1 MNDSRRNLASCG
13 IQTAALAF
21 GGLDAPLGAKT
32 EEWNGSSW
40 SNSNDLN
47 NSLYSNMGSG
57 TQTAALNSGGYNT
70 STSALSS
77 ATEEYNG
84 TSWTASPGSM
94 NSARMASAPNTGGL
108 QTAALVY
115 GGTPSATAETELYD
129 GTSWVTQGSMATAR
143 GQTGGGGT
151 STSAI
156 VYGGAPPPSGGTAAT
171 EEFTAET
178 TATATVKSIDFD

>member
-1 MNDSRRNLASCG
+1 
-13 IQTAALAF
+13 
-21 GGLDAPLGAKT
+21 
-32 EEWNGSSW
+32 
-40 SNSNDLN
+40 
-47 NSLYSNMGSG
+47 
-57 TQTAALNSGGYNT
+57 
-70 STSALSS
+70 
-77 ATEEYNG
+77 
-84 TSWTASPGSM
+84 M

-156 VYGGAPPPSGGTAAT
+156 VYGGAPPPSGGTNAT
-171 EEFTAET
+171 EEFTGPT
-178 TATATVKSIDFD
+178 TTVNVDKFGTS